1 MSSLSAEGGQR
12 ITPLLASYLA
22 LHVVGSHVLL
32 PLLLATFA
40 FSRAKR
46 AVVLVNLCVC
56 FLLTSIITC
65 LLFYAGQY
73 KSSGP
78 DAKWC
83 IAQASLVYAV
93 APMDGMA
100 VLCLMY
106 HVWNS
111 VRIAQGGRQY
121 EGRLARVLSII
132 PAIAPY
138 VVFVGFATGGASVA
152 LANPGAVTLRP
163 DVQFFCTVPDGAYS
177 LSTSVSTAVPLVLS
191 IICAVSIGVTLWRGM
206 TARKRDSTVTLSKV
220 DMQFAPRVFFYG
232 VYVFIGLIFTL
243 VSIVRPSPAPDMFS
257 ATIPTFIA
265 VLFGSQSDVL
275 DAWRRLFRRGEP
287 GEKDAWTQVV

>member
-1 MSSLSAEGGQR
+1 MSSVPAEGGQR

-22 LHVVGSHVLL
+22 LHVVGSHILL

-46 AVVLVNLCVC
+46 AAVLVNLCIC
-56 FLLTSIITC
+56 FILTSVVTC

-73 KSSGP
+73 KASGP

-100 VLCLMY
+100 VLCLMF

-111 VRIAQGGRQY
+111 VRIAQGGTQY
-121 EGRLARVLSII
+121 EGTLARIASIV

-138 VVFVGFATGGASVA
+138 IVFVGFATGGAFVA
-152 LANPGAVTLRP
+152 LGNPDAVTLRP

-177 LSTSVSTAVPLVLS
+177 LSTSIGTAVPLVLS
-191 IICAVSIGVTLWRGM
+191 IICAISIGVTLWRGI
-206 TARKRDSTVTLSKV
+206 TARKRDSTVSLSKF

-232 VYVFIGLIFTL
+232 IYVFIGLIFTL

-265 VLFGSQSDVL
+265 VLFGSQGDVL
-275 DAWRRLFRRGEP
+275 DAWRALFRRG
-287 GEKDAWTQVV
+287 GTNEKDAWTQVV